1 MAALLPARQVAMMKS
16 RACILLVCLLAAACG
31 GNTTTSPSTTTTT
44 TTAAAPTTTETWNS
58 TVQPGGS
65 KFFSFTV
72 AANGTVNLTLTSVGG
87 QFVPSTVQLGLG
99 LGSLAGTDCTAGQSV
114 NTASGSTAQVTATEA
129 PGVYCAKVSDI
140 GNLFA
145 PASFTVNIDH
155 S

>member
-1 MAALLPARQVAMMKS
+1 M
-16 RACILLVCLLAAACG
+16 
-31 GNTTTSPSTTTTT
+31 
-44 TTAAAPTTTETWNS
+44 
-58 TVQPGGS
+58 
-65 KFFSFTV
+65 
-72 AANGTVNLTLTSVGG
+72 NLTLTSVGG

-99 LGSLAGTDCTAGQSV
+99 IGSPAGTDCTTSQTI

-129 PGVYCAKVSDI
+129 PGVFCAKVSDI